1 MDRPALRSYDMTQQ
15 PFSRGNLNAISYLS
29 YYFVGA
35 LVSTLGI
42 VLWPLCQAF
51 NKDPS
56 FIGQVF
62 TLMNLGM
69 FVPIMLGGLLMKKWG
84 LKMPLVIAAAAT
96 VVISAVLFITP
107 TLTMFS
113 IAVAGI
119 GACGGVFMTL
129 GSYLVVRIN
138 PDEKRRS
145 ASLIFTDFF
154 FSLAGATLSFLLA
167 WLFKLG
173 ATWMAMYG
181 IMGALGAL
189 MLALSLRCRFPTTED
204 ERAPST
210 PQATADEGW
219 GAAVYLL
226 CFALFAFLLAEPI
239 FTMWTPGYLQ
249 SRFTLPAEEA
259 ALFTTVYWVT
269 KAIGLFVNQF
279 TVKWMQLRT
288 FLLICTVAGLLAIAI
303 IANSTNTTLIL
314 IACGVF
320 GFFNSGLF
328 SGLMSYGSLQISQ
341 SSPTLL
347 SALLTCGTV
356 GTLVFASVSSLVN
369 QQYGIQAAV
378 NTSTVAYGV
387 LLITLIAA
395 VLCSRAERLHRN
407 GATDI

>member
-1 MDRPALRSYDMTQQ
+1 MTQQ
-15 PFSRGNLNAISYLS
+15 HYSRGNINAISYLS

-69 FVPIMLGGLLMKKWG
+69 FVPIMLGGVLMKKWG
-84 LKMPLVIAAAAT
+84 LKMPLIIASVLT
-96 VVISAVLFITP
+96 MLTSAVLFLFP
-107 TLTMFS
+107 TLTLFS
-113 IAVAGI
+113 AAVMVI
-119 GACGGVFMTL
+119 GACGGIFMTL

-167 WLFKLG
+167 WMFKLG
-173 ATWMAMYG
+173 ATWLAMYA

-189 MLALSLRCRFPTTED
+189 MLALTLRCRFPTTED
-204 ERAPST
+204 PVEETQTTQAPAQS
-210 PQATADEGW
+210 W
-219 GAAVYLL
+219 GPAVWLL

-249 SRFTLPAEEA
+249 SRFAIDPEKA
-259 ALFTTVYWVT
+259 ALFTTVYWVA
-269 KAIGLFVNQF
+269 KAIGLFLNQF

-288 FLLICTVAGLLAIAI
+288 FLLICTVAGLAAIAV
-303 IANSTNTTLIL
+303 IANSGHMTLIL

-328 SGLMSYGSLQISQ
+328 SGLMSYGSLQINH
-341 SSPTLL
+341 SSPTLV

-356 GTLVFASVSSLVN
+356 GTLIFASVSSVVN
-369 QQYGIQAAV
+369 KLYGLQAAV
-378 NTSTVAYGV
+378 NTSAVAYG
-387 LLITLIAA
+387 LLLLALLAA
-395 VLCSRAERLHRN
+395 ISCSRAERLHH
-407 GATDI
+407 AQAASI

>member
-1 MDRPALRSYDMTQQ
+1 MTQQ

-129 GSYLVVRIN
+129 GSYLVVRLN

-189 MLALSLRCRFPTTED
+189 MLALSLRCLFPTT
-204 ERAPST
+204 
-210 PQATADEGW
+210 
-219 GAAVYLL
+219 
-226 CFALFAFLLAEPI
+226 
-239 FTMWTPGYLQ
+239 
-249 SRFTLPAEEA
+249 
-259 ALFTTVYWVT
+259 
-269 KAIGLFVNQF
+269 
-279 TVKWMQLRT
+279 
-288 FLLICTVAGLLAIAI
+288 
-303 IANSTNTTLIL
+303 
-314 IACGVF
+314 
-320 GFFNSGLF
+320 
-328 SGLMSYGSLQISQ
+328 
-341 SSPTLL
+341 
-347 SALLTCGTV
+347 
-356 GTLVFASVSSLVN
+356 
-369 QQYGIQAAV
+369 
-378 NTSTVAYGV
+378 
-387 LLITLIAA
+387 
-395 VLCSRAERLHRN
+395 
-407 GATDI
+407 